1 MVSVQGLKGNGAGRQ
16 KTGVK
21 SSGRP
26 LTERPLQDR
35 AHVERGTWNALTES
49 QRSARIAD
57 TYSSRRGGRADLTRR
72 ATETDAGVL
81 MQYAEEVEGSAT
93 PSGWIISAH
102 AVE

>member
-1 MVSVQGLKGNGAGRQ
+1 MGQEDRRQESRVQEGRSQ
-16 KTGVK
+16 
-21 SSGRP
+21 SGRYKIVP
-26 LTERPLQDR
+26 TWN
-35 AHVERGTWNALTES
+35 VERGTWNALTES

-93 PSGWIISAH
+93 PSGWTISAH